1 MKKTPTDS
9 WLFAANRL
17 MDVVFINDMVMS
29 FFLPFK
35 RSEHLGGGWETD
47 RGVIRSAYLRS
58 WFALDL
64 LSVLPFELISLLD
77 SGFGK
82 MKAFRIVRILRVLKM
97 LRIVRASR
105 LLRRWESHLNI
116 NYSTLN
122 ILKFV
127 GIIGVVSHWMSCI
140 WGAMASIEQFDSYT
154 WVSAWLDKQ
163 VASGVLVNSADE
175 GSTHVNGYFT
185 EGVYDISEL
194 YLAALHWAVV
204 TLTSIGYG
212 DIVPVNNAE
221 YTVCIVLVIFG
232 GCAWAF
238 VIGSICASAAD
249 VDPHTTKFQQQ
260 MDRANFFM
268 IDRALAPQLRL
279 KIRSYLLQCRQGMR
293 EENTKSI
300 LGCMSPFLAAEVAW
314 ASSPFLRGG
323 GICFLQGVLVCKD
336 SNEFIVRL
344 LQAMITV
351 TYPPKER
358 IVGAN
363 SMNVL
368 KKGVAAMNGRL
379 LRKWEVWGDDMVV
392 QSMEL
397 REKKVALSLSYIQ
410 IMQLSR
416 SDLYLI
422 LESFPSISKCVKRV
436 AVWRATMKMVVLLAR
451 QSNVR
456 APVMLVICLFHLPRS
471 AHCCCV
477 ANAHP
482 SMQENR
488 KTGLCEQGR
497 IMSSSLVDQVGSRTR
512 STVAISTESPP
523 TCRTRSLYEGISAG
537 NGKTAVPKSDQQTL
551 EKSDFPSTSTTADQ
565 GSTAGKGV
573 SSWSS
578 TTKLNRVDAIP
589 SSIPIPIPPFGR
601 QETKQVETKG
611 RTQK

>member
-1 MKKTPTDS
+1 
-9 WLFAANRL
+9 
-17 MDVVFINDMVMS
+17 
-29 FFLPFK
+29 
-35 RSEHLGGGWETD
+35 
-47 RGVIRSAYLRS
+47 
-58 WFALDL
+58 
-64 LSVLPFELISLLD
+64 
-77 SGFGK
+77 
-82 MKAFRIVRILRVLKM
+82 
-97 LRIVRASR
+97 
-105 LLRRWESHLNI
+105 
-116 NYSTLN
+116 
-122 ILKFV
+122 
-127 GIIGVVSHWMSCI
+127 
-140 WGAMASIEQFDSYT
+140 
-154 WVSAWLDKQ
+154 
-163 VASGVLVNSADE
+163 
-175 GSTHVNGYFT
+175 
-185 EGVYDISEL
+185 
-194 YLAALHWAVV
+194 
-204 TLTSIGYG
+204 
-212 DIVPVNNAE
+212 
-221 YTVCIVLVIFG
+221 
-232 GCAWAF
+232 
-238 VIGSICASAAD
+238 
-249 VDPHTTKFQQQ
+249 
-260 MDRANFFM
+260 
-268 IDRALAPQLRL
+268 
-279 KIRSYLLQCRQGMR
+279 
-293 EENTKSI
+293 
-300 LGCMSPFLAAEVAW
+300 
-314 ASSPFLRGG
+314 
-323 GICFLQGVLVCKD
+323 
-336 SNEFIVRL
+336 
-344 LQAMITV
+344 
-351 TYPPKER
+351 
-358 IVGAN
+358 
-363 SMNVL
+363 
-368 KKGVAAMNGRL
+368 MNGRL